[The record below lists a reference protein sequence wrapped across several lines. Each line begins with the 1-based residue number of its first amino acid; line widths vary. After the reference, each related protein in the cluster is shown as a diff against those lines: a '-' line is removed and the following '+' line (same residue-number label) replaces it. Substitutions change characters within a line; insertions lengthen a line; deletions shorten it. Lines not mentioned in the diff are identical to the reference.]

1 MFKDLTLEEFF
12 KELSSGAPTPGGGTV
27 GALCGAIA
35 ASLGAMVAALSQG
48 GKYVSVAK
56 EMQDSEQFFLEKK
69 NCFLRLADEDA
80 ESFKAVMLA
89 YKMPKDD
96 PVKRKEA
103 IQSAMKGACQVPA
116 ETSRRLM
123 ALIPHLRKLLH
134 VGNRSALSDVGTA
147 LSVSKSGLEASSFNL
162 RINLLSIQDDDF
174 KKKMEGILTNDC
186 NVALA
191 EIDSLLID
199 VNTILKGVN

>member
-1 MFKDLTLEEFF
+1 
-12 KELSSGAPTPGGGTV
+12 
-27 GALCGAIA
+27 
-35 ASLGAMVAALSQG
+35 
-48 GKYVSVAK
+48 
-56 EMQDSEQFFLEKK
+56 
-69 NCFLRLADEDA
+69 
-80 ESFKAVMLA
+80 
-89 YKMPKDD
+89 
-96 PVKRKEA
+96 
-103 IQSAMKGACQVPA
+103 
-116 ETSRRLM
+116 M